1 MRGGGFR
8 PLAEGRRALK
18 NGSKR
23 ERVYPPPRFLGRWEG
38 GSDCELEEVAR
49 NKSESGDDDEDDDD
63 HWLLWL
69 SSEGREARRRA
80 RERE

>member
-1 MRGGGFR
+1 
-8 PLAEGRRALK
+8 
-18 NGSKR
+18 
-23 ERVYPPPRFLGRWEG
+23 
-38 GSDCELEEVAR
+38 LEEVAR

-80 RERE
+80 RARE

>member
-1 MRGGGFR
+1 
-8 PLAEGRRALK
+8 
-18 NGSKR
+18 
-23 ERVYPPPRFLGRWEG
+23 
-38 GSDCELEEVAR
+38 LEEVAR